1 MREERDANT
10 PERRRPKEQDTLAI
24 LGHLLLPGGGTVD
37 LLQGRRVTIG
47 SAERCSLRLTG
58 DEVAEEH
65 CAIWSSG
72 EDILIEDLGSET
84 GTFLNGEKVE
94 RTILEFGDGIGI
106 GGQTLRLVRTSEA
119 VRLVR
124 LRKAFASA
132 RRAAVFVLVL
142 GALGMGGWLLAR
154 RLSQQP
160 REEAVQH
167 GARQVSVVSEPDG
180 ADIWLDGMYHGR
192 TPAVL
197 KLGKSGEYRLKL
209 EKPGFL
215 VWERKFRA
223 ESAEGRVV
231 ATLTEVLK
239 GRLVV
244 RGFPRGAAVYCEGT
258 MIGTIPVEA
267 RVPCGRHSVIVERRG
282 YESFEGTVE
291 VAQGAAATLHCVLRC
306 EYVEAFRERVRAA
319 PRDARGYFELAQALL
334 TNKEVTEAVACLRI
348 ALGMVAS
355 ERDSADWELSMPE
368 AMLELYLD
376 PPIPGLT
383 PAAMAQFRRHLD
395 EAFAAVT
402 TEYAHLGLLRTF
414 TDILLR
420 SGKGEVAESL
430 CEQAIAKS
438 PGAVGPHLC
447 LSDVYRKTKR
457 YGEAEGVLSLC
468 AASSPP
474 TGDTHL
480 KLAVAWSRLG
490 PHSQQARLQ
499 AKAALDAALAACSSD
514 AERQF
519 FMTEYRDATA
529 AKEEAAAPRQPVQAR
544 LVDPAWLSER
554 ARREL
559 GAADLGAEGA
569 RIEGTLKTDSADHNA
584 LSRLAKVHAAQG
596 HLDRAS
602 AFLEKA
608 LRIRP
613 YHSRDKWWLAAC
625 LLCQGESRGVGL
637 LLAAAQHSNAVSFNH
652 IEPGD
657 VSALLD
663 QIAERGARNR
673 IAADMQEALSTNT
686 FRAGRTRASILADAA
701 KYGTVVWTRRQPD
714 DKNRLWLM
722 MKDRFLVLF
731 DEAKHGFQD
740 HSPLVRPY
748 GLDHAN
754 VTSLVI
760 TPTHVLAVADGK
772 VVVLDLAAGRWSVP
786 QLPETA
792 EEAKVEMVEP
802 RAPDCVRVRL
812 RRPDGFA
819 SLFLYRPREGRWEIA
834 TDRQRLLQTLPA
846 DPGLKRFAV
855 ARYGALEQM
864 ATADAAAAISQWQD
878 VAAYRKQNATASDL
892 GKLLDERGRLPH
904 HALAAVAKA
913 AGSPEGPLH
922 PYFRGITLP
931 GWSAES
937 FGEAEARQAARA
949 VRAAGGDWVSPVVT
963 GYQED
968 PLSVQ
973 VLADPEKTVPLSSV
987 ARAVQIAHAEGLKV
1001 LLKPHVNLQ
1010 IEEKD
1015 DHMWRGLIRPRGPD
1029 DVNAWFHGYRAF
1041 LKPFVEL
1048 SIREKVEMLSV
1059 GVELQQ
1065 MDGFGD
1071 HWQKLIAWV
1080 RECGYRGKLTYAAM
1094 YDSFE
1099 RVPFWRD
1106 LDYVGID
1113 AYFPATANAEAD
1125 LRQIIAGYKALA
1137 ARLEAFSKQVGK
1149 PIVFT
1154 EVGFNNHNGCNT
1166 RPSFWSGNRA
1176 PIDNL
1181 EQAACYHAVLDI
1193 FPKQPWLAG
1202 MFWWTWE
1209 PSGTPMPSDPSYSP
1223 QSKLALM
1230 VLESYYSS
1238 ESR

>member
-1 MREERDANT
+1 
-10 PERRRPKEQDTLAI
+10 LA
-24 LGHLLLPGGGTVD
+24 GEG
-37 LLQGRRVTIG
+37 
-47 SAERCSLRLTG
+47 
-58 DEVAEEH
+58 VAEEH
-65 CAIWSSG
+65 CAVWSSG
-72 EDILIEDLGSET
+72 EDILIEDLHSET
-84 GTFLNGEKVE
+84 GTLLNGEKVE
-94 RTILEFGDGIGI
+94 RTILEFGDSIGI
-106 GGQTLRLVRTSEA
+106 GSQRLRLVRTSEA
-119 VRLVR
+119 VRRAR
-124 LRKAFASA
+124 LRGALAYA
-132 RRAAVFVLVL
+132 GRAAVFILVL
-142 GALGMGGWLLAR
+142 GALGVGGWFLVK
-154 RLSQQP
+154 RLSQHSQGP
-160 REEAVQH
+160 RQEAGERGV
-167 GARQVSVVSEPDG
+167 RQLSIISVPEG
-180 ADIWLDGMYHGR
+180 ADVWLDEMYHGR
-192 TPAVL
+192 TPAAV
-197 KLGKSGEYRLKL
+197 KLGRTGEHRLRL
-209 EKPGFL
+209 EKEGFL
-215 VWERKFRA
+215 GWEGKVRA
-223 ESAEGRVV
+223 DLSEERIV
-231 ATLTEVLK
+231 AALTEAPK
-239 GRLVV
+239 GRLVAQ
-244 RGFPRGAAVYCEGT
+244 GFPHGAAVYCEGK
-258 MIGTIPVEA
+258 MVGTIPVDA
-267 RVPCGRHSVIVERRG
+267 HVPCGRHYVIVERRG
-282 YESFEGTVE
+282 YESFEGPVE
-291 VAQGAAATLHCVLRC
+291 VAQGATAALRCVLRC

-334 TNKEVTEAVACLRI
+334 TNKEVSEAITCLRI

-355 ERDSADWELSMPE
+355 GRDSADWELSIPE
-368 AMLELYLD
+368 ALSELYLD
-376 PPIPGLT
+376 PPVPGLA
-383 PAAMAQFRRHLD
+383 PAATAQVQQHLD
-395 EAFAAVT
+395 GAFAAVT

-420 SGKGEVAESL
+420 AGKGEVAESL
-430 CEQAIAKS
+430 CEQAIARS
-438 PGAVGPHLC
+438 PGAVAPHLC
-447 LSDVYRKTKR
+447 LSDVYMKTKR
-457 YGEAEGVLSLC
+457 YGEAEGVLTLC

-474 TGDTHL
+474 TGDAHVR
-480 KLAVAWSRLG
+480 LAVAWVRLG
-490 PHSQQARLQ
+490 PHSQQARLR

-519 FMTEYRDATA
+519 LMTEYRDATA
-529 AKEEAAAPRQPVQAR
+529 AKEEVAPPQPAQAH

-554 ARREL
+554 VKREL
-559 GAADLGAEGA
+559 GAADLWAEEA
-569 RIEGTLKTDSADHNA
+569 RVEATLRTDPADHDA

-602 AFLEKA
+602 AFLEKV

-625 LLCQGESRGVGL
+625 LLAQGESRGVGL
-637 LLAAAQHSNAVSFNH
+637 LLAAAQQSNAVSFNH

-663 QIAERGARNR
+663 QVADRGARNR

-714 DKNRLWLM
+714 DKSRLWLM

-760 TPTHVLAVADGK
+760 IPSHALAAAGGK
-772 VVVLDLAAGRWSVP
+772 MVVLDLAAGRWSAP

-792 EEAKVEMVEP
+792 EGVKVEAVEP

-819 SLFLYRPREGRWEIA
+819 SLFLYRPREGRWEVA
-834 TDRQRLLQTLPA
+834 TDRQLLLNALTANP
-846 DPGLKRFAV
+846 DPKRFAA
-855 ARYGALEQM
+855 ARYGPLEQM

-878 VAAYRKQNATASDL
+878 LAAYGKQNAAASDL
-892 GKLLDERGRLPH
+892 AKLLDERGRLPH
-904 HALAAVAKA
+904 QALATVARA
-913 AGSPEGPLH
+913 AGSPDGPLH
-922 PYFRGITLP
+922 PYFRGITFP

-937 FGEAEARQAARA
+937 FGEAEARQGARA
-949 VRAAGGDWVSPVVT
+949 VRAVGADWVSLVVT

-987 ARAVQIAHAEGLKV
+987 ARAVQIAHAEGIKV

-1080 RECGYRGKLTYAAM
+1080 RECGYRGKLTYSAM
-1094 YDSFE
+1094 YNSFE
-1099 RVPFWRD
+1099 RVPFWRE

-1113 AYFPATANAEAD
+1113 AYFPATANADAD
-1125 LRQIIAGYKALA
+1125 LRQIIAGCKALA
-1137 ARLEAFSKQVGK
+1137 ARLGAFSKEVGK

-1154 EVGFNNHNGCNT
+1154 EVGFNNHDGCNT
-1166 RPSFWSGNRA
+1166 RPSFWSGNKA

-1193 FPKQPWLAG
+1193 FPRQPWLAG

-1209 PSGTPMPSDPSYSP
+1209 SSGTPMPSDPSYSP

-1230 VLESYYSS
+1230 VLESYYSAG
-1238 ESR
+1238 SR